1 MGLKRYAYRGVR
13 RDGVHC
19 RGDIVAYDRDQATRS
34 LLCDGVTIT
43 SMAEHELPVLV
54 GDDQMTLSG
63 ERLALLYRQ
72 LSTMYRAGISL
83 ERCFRLLSKGA
94 ETAPPEQVTNER
106 GELKVRARLAKEKVS
121 AEARLCLGMAEGLT
135 RGLKVSQVMSMYP
148 KVFGPPHIAMVAVGE
163 TGGIMPRILEE
174 LSTLTER
181 SDALRKKVRA
191 STTYPIF
198 ILITSVACVF
208 GLFNYIMP
216 QFLDLVREMNIT
228 LPLHTRIL
236 IFVAQIA
243 RHPVTLALA
252 AFLVVLWPRIW
263 KRLKE
268 RQQLQYLLDTG
279 STRAIIFGQV
289 TLKVSLAR
297 GMQILAALSNAG
309 VNLRESLPM
318 AAKACGNRVVG
329 DALEAVSKQ
338 VMLGVRMADAMRDH
352 RTVLPPAL
360 IAYVES
366 GEVAG
371 QLPEMLVRAS
381 EIMTLDADAALDVL
395 PELLEPLIIAFLG
408 FVVGAI
414 VLSVFVPLY
423 ATLKMM

>member
-19 RGDIVAYDRDQATRS
+19 RGDVVAYDRDQATRS
-34 LLCDGVTIT
+34 LLYDGVTIT
-43 SMAEHELPVLV
+43 SMTEHELPAVV

-72 LSTMYRAGISL
+72 LFTMYQAGISL
-83 ERCFRLLSKGA
+83 ERSFRLLSKGA
-94 ETAPPEQVTNER
+94 DTATPAPVTNDR
-106 GELKVRARLAKEKVS
+106 GELKVRARLANEKVS
-121 AEARLCLGMAEGLT
+121 TEARLCLGMAEALT
-135 RGLKVSQVMSMYP
+135 RGLKTSQAMSMYP

-181 SDALRKKVRA
+181 SDSLRKKVRS

-198 ILITSVACVF
+198 ILVTSVACVF
-208 GLFNYIMP
+208 GLFNYVMP

-228 LPLHTRIL
+228 LPLHTRLL
-236 IFVAQIA
+236 IFVAQVI
-243 RHPVTLALA
+243 RHPVTLTLGALLI
-252 AFLVVLWPRIW
+252 FLWSRIW
-263 KRLKE
+263 KRLRE
-268 RQQLQYLLDTG
+268 RQQLQHLLDTG

-329 DALEAVSKQ
+329 DALEAVAQQ
-338 VMLGVRMADAMRDH
+338 VMLGVRMADAMKVH
-352 RTVLPPAL
+352 RKVFPPAL
-360 IAYVES
+360 VAYVES

-381 EIMTLDADAALDVL
+381 HIMTIDADAALDVL

-423 ATLKMM
+423 AALKTI